1 MRNECNVIKDLMPLY
16 YDGMVSEE
24 TAVSDK
30 EHLAQCSACALAFS
44 EFQGQMSFTSLSA
57 DPVLPLKSVKRKLQ
71 VRRIIAALLGIFF
84 SMVIVFVAFYVRPV
98 VIEYGVSEVYEQQDM
113 DAAIAVIRDQFDS
126 FEGCK
131 LFSVRYTDDDFC
143 QRELDYCNILAPD
156 GITYDACIVFRTE
169 FRSPIFGG
177 GAWNAN
183 HIYDWSWYLARTG
196 DGNWELL
203 TWGMP

>member
-1 MRNECNVIKDLMPLY
+1 MRNECNVVKDLMPLY
-16 YDGMVSEE
+16 YDRMISDE
-24 TAVSDK
+24 TVASVQ
-30 EHLAQCSACALAFS
+30 EHLPNCPACSLAFS
-44 EFQGQMSFTSLSA
+44 EFQGQISFSRSNA
-57 DPVLPLKSVKRKLQ
+57 APVLPLKSVKRKL
-71 VRRIIAALLGIFF
+71 RISRIIATMLGILL
-84 SMVIVFVAFYVRPV
+84 SMAIVFTAYYVQPV
-98 VIEYGVSEVYEQQDM
+98 IIEYGASEMYEQPDM
-113 DAAIAVIRDQFDS
+113 DTAIAVIRDQFDS

-143 QRELDYCNILAPD
+143 QRELDYCNTLAPD

-169 FRSPIFGG
+169 FRSTIFGG

>member
-1 MRNECNVIKDLMPLY
+1 MRNECNVVKDLMPLY
-16 YDGMVSEE
+16 YDRMISDE
-24 TAVSDK
+24 TAASVQ
-30 EHLAQCSACALAFS
+30 EHLSNCPACSLAFS
-44 EFQGQMSFTSLSA
+44 EFQGQISFSRSNA
-57 DPVLPLKSVKRKLQ
+57 APVLPLKSVKRKL
-71 VRRIIAALLGIFF
+71 RISRIIATMLGILL
-84 SMVIVFVAFYVRPV
+84 SMAIVFAAYYVQPV
-98 VIEYGVSEVYEQQDM
+98 VIEYGASEMYEQPDM
-113 DAAIAVIRDQFDS
+113 DTAIAVIRDQFDS

-143 QRELDYCNILAPD
+143 QRELDYCNTLAPD
-156 GITYDACIVFRTE
+156 GVTYDACIVFRTE